1 MTNIATIIGQR
12 HGGRARGF
20 LPLLFVALLW
30 AGGSASYAQVSQT
43 ESTGKTALDTIPE
56 EAKAVFYRYVQQKD
70 TAMMEFVDKH
80 RRDKFVKRFSFHT
93 NAVDWVTLVPN
104 LGVEFDLNGTPRNNY
119 SISIFG
125 KFNGRSTHG
134 KLVYNVNA
142 VRVEGRKYWRTG
154 KHGKAKKYYD
164 DFERLY
170 TDTAS
175 IYFNADTL
183 VGRSYY
189 VDTLGRAA
197 KAKGV
202 TGIESIRATSDM
214 TQAQKDSLDFAEDS
228 LGIKESKFRK
238 WYYNTYHKFRR
249 NVTSGRTLENARNW
263 RAYYLG
269 VWAGMDNWS
278 ISITGKGKQGQG
290 VGAGL
295 VAGYTLPLLPQRFP
309 REGSLDLDF
318 GLAVGWKAVKY
329 DAYNYE
335 EQTQH
340 YVYDQAGSHPSWKIV
355 PYPIVQDIHVS
366 LVWRFRGIK
375 SKVDKSLIDDYN
387 KKWVEKYNDRATA
400 AWNKNNAVRQKREEI
415 LEAMRERTFAMA
427 DSTGLYDGYHRRRL
441 DAAMRINPDT
451 VFVGEDQRLYLKIFK
466 GLKSVEEQD
475 RYRKSQQEASERE
488 AKEATEQARK
498 AARES
503 ARMAK
508 RAARELADSIEAA
521 RKDSIR
527 EAKKHHVQGDTVQAL
542 SADTTLALPIDT
554 VLVSPEDSVPL
565 SVPRTDI
572 PAEDG
577 GPETEERDAD
587 GEDGN
592 SNATAVLCAVWR
604 KWRDVAAGGL
614 FYYDDRL

>member
-104 LGVEFDLNGTPRNNY
+104 LGVEFDLNGTPCNNY

-269 VWAGMDNWS
+269 VWAGIDNWS

-329 DAYNYE
+329 DAYNY
-335 EQTQH
+335 
-340 YVYDQAGSHPSWKIV
+340 G
-355 PYPIVQDIHVS
+355 
-366 LVWRFRGIK
+366 
-375 SKVDKSLIDDYN
+375 
-387 KKWVEKYNDRATA
+387 
-400 AWNKNNAVRQKREEI
+400 
-415 LEAMRERTFAMA
+415 
-427 DSTGLYDGYHRRRL
+427 
-441 DAAMRINPDT
+441 
-451 VFVGEDQRLYLKIFK
+451 K
-466 GLKSVEEQD
+466 GACV
-475 RYRKSQQEASERE
+475 
-488 AKEATEQARK
+488 
-498 AARES
+498 
-503 ARMAK
+503 
-508 RAARELADSIEAA
+508 
-521 RKDSIR
+521 
-527 EAKKHHVQGDTVQAL
+527 
-542 SADTTLALPIDT
+542 
-554 VLVSPEDSVPL
+554 
-565 SVPRTDI
+565 
-572 PAEDG
+572 
-577 GPETEERDAD
+577 
-587 GEDGN
+587 
-592 SNATAVLCAVWR
+592 
-604 KWRDVAAGGL
+604 
-614 FYYDDRL
+614 

>member
-1 MTNIATIIGQR
+1 MTNIAIIIGQR
-12 HGGRARGF
+12 YGRRTRCF
-20 LPLLFVALLW
+20 LPLILVALLW
-30 AGGSASYAQVSQT
+30 AGGSASFAQVPQT
-43 ESTGKTALDTIPE
+43 ENTDKTALDTIPE
-56 EAKAVFYRYVQQKD
+56 EARAVFYRYVQQKD
-70 TAMMEFVDKH
+70 TAMMEFVNKH

-119 SISIFG
+119 SLSIFG
-125 KFNGRSTHG
+125 KFNGRSKHG

-164 DFERLY
+164 DFERLC

-183 VGRSYY
+183 VGHSYY
-189 VDTLGRAA
+189 VDTLGMVA

-214 TQAQKDSLDFAEDS
+214 TQAQKDSLDFTEDS
-228 LGIKESKFRK
+228 LGIRKSKFRK
-238 WYYNTYHKFRR
+238 WYYNTYHKVRR
-249 NVTSGRTLENARNW
+249 NITSGRTLENARNW

-269 VWAGMDNWS
+269 VWAGIDNWS
-278 ISITGKGKQGQG
+278 ISLTGKGKQGQG

-309 REGSLDLDF
+309 REGSLDLDL

-329 DAYNYE
+329 DAYIYE
-335 EQTQH
+335 NQTQH
-340 YVYDQAGSHPSWKIV
+340 YVYDPASSHPSWKIV

-375 SKVDKSLIDDYN
+375 NKVDNSLIDDYN

-415 LEAMRERTFAMA
+415 LEAIRNRTFAMA
-427 DSTGLYDGYHRRRL
+427 DSTGLYDSYHRRRL
-441 DAAMRINPDT
+441 DAAMRITPDT

-466 GLKSVEEQD
+466 GLKSQEDQD

-498 AARES
+498 VAKES
-503 ARMAK
+503 AKQAK
-508 RAARELADSIEAA
+508 RAAKELADSLEAA

-527 EAKKHHVQGDTVQAL
+527 EAKKRSVQSDTVQAL
-542 SADTTLALPIDT
+542 PADTTLALPMDT
-554 VLVSPEDSVPL
+554 TLRSPEDSVPL
-565 SVPRTDI
+565 IVPMADI
-572 PAEDG
+572 PVEDG
-577 GPETEERDAD
+577 GSETEERDTD
-587 GEDGN
+587 DEDEQN
-592 SNATAVLCAVWR
+592 DVTAIWCAVWR
-604 KWRDVAAGGL
+604 KWHDVAAGGL
-614 FYYDDRL
+614 FYYHDGL